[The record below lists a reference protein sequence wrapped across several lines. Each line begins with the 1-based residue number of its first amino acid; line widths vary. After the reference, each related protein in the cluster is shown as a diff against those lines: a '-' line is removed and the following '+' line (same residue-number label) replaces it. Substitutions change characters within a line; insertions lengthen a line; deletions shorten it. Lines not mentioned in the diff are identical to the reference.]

1 MNNENRNNNNN
12 ARAVS
17 EFLNEYMNAMYNLS
31 LEGLFEAYWDC
42 RKNKS
47 RTASASAFEVHYED
61 NLIRLH
67 REITSGAYTQQEAVS
82 FVITKPDYRE
92 IFASHFRDRIIHHW
106 IRQRIEPIFERLMIP
121 TTFNC
126 RKDKGTLAAQMY
138 VAEAIKEV
146 SNNYTSDCYVMKVDI
161 KGFFMSIDRQ
171 RICDKVTAIVAEHY
185 SAEDK
190 DALLFLLR
198 RVLLNAPEKHCR
210 RCGDLSLWRHI
221 KPHKSLFTN
230 GEGKGLPIGDLVVQ
244 MAANILLNDTDHFIT
259 DILDIKMARYV
270 DDMVLIHQDKDYLLR
285 AVPKIRALLL
295 QTAGVELHPH
305 KFYIQHYTKGVKFV
319 GAVIKPHRTYVANRT
334 VNNAFASIRRLHKSK
349 ARVEDIVA
357 SVNSYLG
364 IMRHHRTYRIRQ
376 RLCRLISKHFGK
388 KVIVEHNHKKINDR
402 RTKTTHGLTR
412 GKGARAHRLRGIAE
426 DAKACRESRARTC
439 KIEKQWR

>member
-61 NLIRLH
+61 ELIKLH
-67 REITSGAYTQQEAVS
+67 REITAGIYTQKESIS

-106 IRQRIEPIFERLMIP
+106 IRQRIEPIFEQLMIP

-126 RKDKGTLAAQMY
+126 RRGKGTLAAQMY

-146 SNNYTSDCYVMKVDI
+146 SNNYTTDCYVMKVDI

-171 RICDKVTAIVAEHY
+171 WICDKVTAIVAKY
-185 SAEDK
+185 YDADDK

-198 RVLLNAPEKHCR
+198 KVLLNAPEKYCQ
-210 RCGDLSLWRHI
+210 RCGNLSLWRHI

-259 DILDIKMARYV
+259 DTLDIKMARYV

-285 AVPKIRALLL
+285 AVPKIRALLS

-334 VNNAFASIRRLHKSK
+334 VNNAFASIRRLHKSR

-376 RLCRLISKHFGK
+376 RLCRLISKRFDK
-388 KVIVEHNHKKINDR
+388 KVIVEYNHKKINDR
-402 RTKTTHGLTR
+402 RTKTAHSLTR
-412 GKGARAHRLRGIAE
+412 GTGARAHRLRGVAE
-426 DAKACRESRARTC
+426 DAKACREGRKR
-439 KIEKQWR
+439 IGEI

>member
-1 MNNENRNNNNN
+1 MNNENRNNNND

-17 EFLNEYMNAMYNLS
+17 EFLNKYMNAMYHLS

-61 NLIRLH
+61 ELIKLH
-67 REITSGAYTQQEAVS
+67 REITTGIYTQKESIS

-106 IRQRIEPIFERLMIP
+106 IRQRIEPIFEQLMIP

-146 SNNYTSDCYVMKVDI
+146 SNNYTTDCYVMKVDI

-171 RICDKVTAIVAEHY
+171 WICEKVTAIVAEY
-185 SAEDK
+185 YDADDK

-198 RVLLNAPEKHCR
+198 KVLLNAPEKYCQ
-210 RCGDLSLWRHI
+210 RCGNLSLWRHI

-230 GEGKGLPIGDLVVQ
+230 GEGKVQ
-244 MAANILLNDTDHFIT
+244 NHT
-259 DILDIKMARYV
+259 
-270 DDMVLIHQDKDYLLR
+270 Q
-285 AVPKIRALLL
+285 
-295 QTAGVELHPH
+295 QTL
-305 KFYIQHYTKGVKFV
+305 F
-319 GAVIKPHRTYVANRT
+319 
-334 VNNAFASIRRLHKSK
+334 
-349 ARVEDIVA
+349 
-357 SVNSYLG
+357 
-364 IMRHHRTYRIRQ
+364 
-376 RLCRLISKHFGK
+376 
-388 KVIVEHNHKKINDR
+388 
-402 RTKTTHGLTR
+402 
-412 GKGARAHRLRGIAE
+412 
-426 DAKACRESRARTC
+426 
-439 KIEKQWR
+439 